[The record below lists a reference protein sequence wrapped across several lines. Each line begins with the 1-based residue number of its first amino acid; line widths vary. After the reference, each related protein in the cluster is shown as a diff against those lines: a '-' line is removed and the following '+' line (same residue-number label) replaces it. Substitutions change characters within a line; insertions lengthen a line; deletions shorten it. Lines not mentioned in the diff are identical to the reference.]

1 MKSSLA
7 SSISLWPAVMAEN
20 GSAPAQFSD
29 RKGLSIGEVIN
40 TLRAEFDDLT
50 VSKVRFLEA
59 QGLVSPNRSPSGYRM
74 FTDDDID
81 RLRYVLSEQ
90 RDHFLPLKVIK
101 SKLTSWDRGDDSEAP
116 QDAGP
121 APEAYFGAVG
131 VSMAADELSRASGL
145 NRNQIDELITQQ
157 VLSPID
163 LPDGRQIFRDED
175 LAIARAAHRLYSR
188 GFEGRHIRSL
198 RLAADREVD
207 LLAQLVTPLLHHR
220 NPKNRRRAAE
230 VLADGAS
237 AGSKLQE
244 NLFRARLRKLLEG

>member
-1 MKSSLA
+1 
-7 SSISLWPAVMAEN
+7 MAEE
-20 GSAPAQFSD
+20 GAAPAHLPG
-29 RKGLSIGEVIN
+29 RKSRSIGEAIN
-40 TLRAEFDDLT
+40 ALRGEFPDLT

-59 QGLVSPNRSPSGYRM
+59 QGLIDPGRSPSGYRM

-101 SKLTSWDRGDDSEAP
+101 SKLTSWDRGEDTEVPRES
-116 QDAGP
+116 GP
-121 APEAYFGAVG
+121 APEAYFGGAG

-145 NRNQIDELITQQ
+145 SRDQIDELVAQQ
-157 VLSPID
+157 VLNPVE
-163 LPDGRQIFRDED
+163 LGDGRHIYRDED
-175 LAIARAAHRLYSR
+175 LAIARSAHRLFAR

-237 AGSKLQE
+237 AGAKLQE
-244 NLFRARLRKLLEG
+244 NLVRARLRKLLEG

>member
-1 MKSSLA
+1 M
-7 SSISLWPAVMAEN
+7 VEN
-20 GSAPAQFSD
+20 GSAPARFSD
-29 RKGLSIGEVIN
+29 RKAVSIGEVIN
-40 TLRAEFDDLT
+40 SLRAEFPDLT

-59 QGLVSPNRSPSGYRM
+59 QGLIDPDRSPSGYRM

-101 SKLTSWDRGDDSEAP
+101 SKLTSWDRGEDTEVP
-116 QDAGP
+116 RETGP
-121 APEAYFGAVG
+121 APEAYFGGDG
-131 VSMAADELSRASGL
+131 VSMAVDELGRASGL
-145 NRNQIDELITQQ
+145 NRNQIDELVAQQ
-157 VLSPID
+157 VLSPAE
-163 LPDGRQIFRDED
+163 LPDGRQVFRDED
-175 LAIARAAHRLYSR
+175 LAIARSAQRLYAR

-207 LLAQLVTPLLHHR
+207 LLGQLVTPLLHHR

-237 AGSKLQE
+237 AGAKLQE
-244 NLFRARLRKLLEG
+244 NLVRARLRKLLEG

>member
-1 MKSSLA
+1 MPEDARTPTRLTEK
-7 SSISLWPAVMAEN
+7 
-20 GSAPAQFSD
+20 QT
-29 RKGLSIGEVIN
+29 RSIGEVIN
-40 TLRAEFDDLT
+40 ALKPEFPDLT

-59 QGLVSPNRSPSGYRM
+59 QGLINPTRSPSGYRM
-74 FTDDDID
+74 FSEDDLN

-101 SKLTSWDRGDDSEAP
+101 SKLTSWDRGEDPAVPRDS
-116 QDAGP
+116 GP
-121 APEAYFGAVG
+121 APEAYFGGAG

-145 NRNQIDELITQQ
+145 SRDQIDELIAQG
-157 VLSPID
+157 VLSPME

-175 LAIARAAHRLYSR
+175 LSISRAAHRLYAR

-207 LLAQLVTPLLHHR
+207 LLSQLVTPLLHHR

-237 AGSKLQE
+237 AGAQLQE
-244 NLFRARLRKLLEG
+244 NLVRARLRRLLEG

>member
-1 MKSSLA
+1 MVDEA
-7 SSISLWPAVMAEN
+7 
-20 GSAPAQFSD
+20 AQPTRLGE
-29 RKGLSIGEVIN
+29 RKTRSIGEVIN
-40 TLRAEFDDLT
+40 LLRTEFPEIT

-59 QGLVSPNRSPSGYRM
+59 QGLISPARSPSGYRM
-74 FTDDDID
+74 FTDDDVD

-101 SKLTSWDRGDDSEAP
+101 SKLTSWDRGEEAP
-116 QDAGP
+116 TPRDSGP
-121 APEAYFGAVG
+121 APEAYFGAAG
-131 VSMAADELSRASGL
+131 ISMAADELGRASGL
-145 NRNQIDELITQQ
+145 TRQQIDELIAQG
-157 VLSPID
+157 VLDPVE
-163 LPDGRQIFRDED
+163 LPDGRRVFRDED
-175 LAIARAAHRLYSR
+175 LAIARASYRLFAR

-207 LLAQLVTPLLHHR
+207 LLAQLVTPLLRHR

-244 NLFRARLRKLLEG
+244 NLVRARLRRLLER